1 MAGDIKLSQDNS
13 LIYTPNIVNGD
24 LEIITSLLSAI
35 YMSILCKNR
44 STAGL
49 FDNPFYR
56 EGDFVNE
63 FYGNYEVGSLFWYYS
78 QQKNTEQ
85 NAQLMENAILEGL
98 QWLIDDKLAS
108 DITTNTSRS
117 GNNLTI
123 NIQLTNTKT
132 GIKENYQF
140 TETI

>member
-1 MAGDIKLSQDNS
+1 
-13 LIYTPNIVNGD
+13 
-24 LEIITSLLSAI
+24 
-35 YMSILCKNR
+35 
-44 STAGL
+44 
-49 FDNPFYR
+49 
-56 EGDFVNE
+56 
-63 FYGNYEVGSLFWYYS
+63 
-78 QQKNTEQ
+78 
-85 NAQLMENAILEGL
+85 L
-98 QWLIDDKLAS
+98 QWLIDEKLAS